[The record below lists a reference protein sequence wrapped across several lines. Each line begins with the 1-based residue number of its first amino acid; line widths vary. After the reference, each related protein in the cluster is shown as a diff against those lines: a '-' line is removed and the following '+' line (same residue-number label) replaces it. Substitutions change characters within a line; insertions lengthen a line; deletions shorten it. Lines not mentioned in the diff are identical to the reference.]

1 LLLLLFN
8 STLFFSWWTWTQ
20 DEKLQGDIAHI
31 FDYGRTWSIALLGCD
46 GPKAI
51 CMWHTH
57 THYGQP
63 RHGGWKLM
71 TTPLPVRERK
81 LRLAC
86 PRQFIANLQAPIP
99 IPITLGILL
108 SSKKIFAQTSSS
120 HRILQGLVILGGY
133 PNTCSIVPLCNSW
146 NCLLAIVLPD
156 RCIRSP
162 HFWDLLT
169 YHPIPS

>member
-1 LLLLLFN
+1 MDMDTRRETSRRHCPHLWLWEDMIN
-8 STLFFSWWTWTQ
+8 CAIGVRWP
-20 DEKLQGDIAHI
+20 KGDMHVA
-31 FDYGRTWSIALLGCD
+31 
-46 GPKAI
+46 
-51 CMWHTH
+51 HTH